1 MCVCTWSQH
10 IALLHLHYNIRFAP
24 FFQYQTLKQVVTK
37 TCKKY
42 GVKNA
47 YLFGS
52 YAKQTATEN
61 SDVDVLTTESIK
73 PRFFELIK
81 DDRVLL
87 YGA

>member
-1 MCVCTWSQH
+1 MFARGASISLCFTFIIISD
-10 IALLHLHYNIRFAP
+10 LHH
-24 FFQYQTLKQVVTK
+24 FFNTRH
-37 TCKKY
+37 